1 MKDVTPTPGSDRIYY
16 KHCHGRR
23 GCDLRFVYMLCIC
36 CSLLL
41 VRIKVIPSFVL
52 HFDFFIRITLVMHN
66 FLLQEN
72 ELPLKLFLF
81 SSGEASRLTIIYIK
95 KNIKK
100 CMCVCTKSDSFRY
113 NFQFFFCLFLASV
126 FPGSLVYSLKRH
138 YLGGEAPSW
147 KIFVVLTVINIIC
160 FVYYLVENILM
171 QCTEVNVQVLLVK
184 ILNSYFIA
192 RLTRQWGLSSQGVPV
207 LLI

>member
-72 ELPLKLFLF
+72 ELPLKRFLF

-95 KNIKK
+95 KILKNV
-100 CMCVCTKSDSFRY
+100 CVYARRVTLSGTIFSFSFVSFWLLC
-113 NFQFFFCLFLASV
+113 FQDRW
-126 FPGSLVYSLKRH
+126 Y
-138 YLGGEAPSW
+138 
-147 KIFVVLTVINIIC
+147 
-160 FVYYLVENILM
+160 
-171 QCTEVNVQVLLVK
+171 
-184 ILNSYFIA
+184 
-192 RLTRQWGLSSQGVPV
+192 TR
-207 LLI
+207 